1 MLDLKFVRD
10 NLAVVE
16 QALKNRNAS
25 VDLSEFIGLDKKR
38 RELLVEV
45 EALKSR
51 RNTVSQEVS
60 RLKKE
65 KQDAEIQLQREKM
78 AAEMELKRQEAALRT
93 EERRAQMAIQAKQ
106 AEKASTQPQ
115 PGASQPKPAQGE

>member
-51 RNTVSQEVS
+51 RNTVSLEVS

-65 KQDAEIQLQREKM
+65 KQDAEALIVEMRGVGDRISAM
-78 AAEMELKRQEAALRT
+78 VAEVK
-93 EERRAQMAIQAKQ
+93 
-106 AEKASTQPQ
+106 
-115 PGASQPKPAQGE
+115 